1 MLVDGAEAGLGQFLG
16 DTGTQ
21 DSGAVQA
28 EDGIHGGIIDEMG
41 NELIG
46 AVLGFTQTG
55 LIIGDVDIIVDV
67 RVIGGEVATGDPQ
80 GDIAAAD
87 RQVHKFDHWE
97 VPPIF
102 SFSSKKRKT
111 FLSPGEAF
119 LPGL

>member
-41 NELIG
+41 NELVG
-46 AVLGFTQTG
+46 TVLSFTQTG
-55 LIIGDVDIIVDV
+55 LVIGDVDVVVDV
-67 RVIGGEVATGDPQ
+67 RVIGGEVAAGDPKR
-80 GDIAAAD
+80 DIATAD
-87 RQVHKFDHWE
+87 RQIHKFDHLG
-97 VPPIF
+97 VPPIIIF
-102 SFSSKKRKT
+102 FKKRKT
-111 FLSPGEAF
+111 PHSPGEAF